1 MTKLEMACVIIGFI
15 MFIGCSPASDDK
27 EDKSS
32 TPIDTSTLIKISRHI
47 MIRMVVTRIVCGL
60 MILLPLYFR
69 YWR

>member
-1 MTKLEMACVIIGFI
+1 MTKLEMACIIIGFI
-15 MFIGCSPASDDK
+15 MFIGCSPASDK

-32 TPIDTSTLIKISRHI
+32 TPIETSALIKISRHV